1 MQTASC
7 HKEFLW
13 VLSYQSRVQA
23 VSWSLLETGSGSVVE
38 LLAELADILVRS
50 YQSSVVSQLLMKVY
64 FLEVES
70 LIFQM

>member
-1 MQTASC
+1 
-7 HKEFLW
+7 
-13 VLSYQSRVQA
+13 
-23 VSWSLLETGSGSVVE
+23 LETGSGSVVE

-70 LIFQM
+70 LVFQM

>member
-1 MQTASC
+1 LQTASC

-70 LIFQM
+70 LVFQM